1 MAPMRAPSRFPYDGA
16 TKRNESRRGMHEES
30 PSNIVSLP
38 FLAAARAASAPALG
52 RFGALY
58 GGSQAMQEVYRRI
71 DKVAPTSATVLIVG
85 ESGSGKEV
93 VARTIHDRSER
104 ARGPFIAVNCGAI
117 PGNLIEAELFG
128 YEKGAFTGAARM
140 HRGCFERAEGGTL

>member
-1 MAPMRAPSRFPYDGA
+1 MRSPTTFAYDGP
-16 TKRNESRRGMHEES
+16 TRTSKTRRDVHDDS

-58 GGSQAMQEVYRRI
+58 GGSQAMQDVYRRI

-93 VARTIHDRSER
+93 VARTIHDRSDR
-104 ARGPFIAVNCGAI
+104 AKGAFIAVNCGAI

-128 YEKGAFTGAARM
+128 YEKGSFRLPGMAPQLTAMNAPFARSL
-140 HRGCFERAEGGTL
+140 RS